1 MIKMYAHCFCYFI
14 FVNFNL
20 WYVVVFNVCDQ
31 QVIERY
37 NVNCYTCICFN
48 AIFRKKMHCV
58 SWQTCYKTFTYIFIS
73 KRYFY
78 VWPDPK
84 SCKIRKISV
93 WIQFLKTFVNGF
105 SMKIRNIIASITI
118 SDVTTVYA
126 YNTQDKTIL

>member
-1 MIKMYAHCFCYFI
+1 MHIVFAILSLLIPICFQC
-14 FVNFNL
+14 L
-20 WYVVVFNVCDQ
+20 WSTSHIMFP
-31 QVIERY
+31 VIM
-37 NVNCYTCICFN
+37 VNCYTCICFN

-93 WIQFLKTFVNGF
+93 WIQFLKTLVNGF
-105 SMKIRNIIASITI
+105 SLKIRNIIASITI

-126 YNTQDKTIL
+126 YNTQDKTTL